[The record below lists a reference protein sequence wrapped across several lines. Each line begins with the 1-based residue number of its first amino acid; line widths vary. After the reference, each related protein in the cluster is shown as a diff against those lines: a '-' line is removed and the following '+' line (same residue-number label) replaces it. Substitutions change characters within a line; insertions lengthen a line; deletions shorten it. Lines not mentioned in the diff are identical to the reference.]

1 MSDCG
6 HIWVKV
12 RRLDDYRNESKT
24 RTVMFYLQI
33 IGEKNDQHLMETSLS
48 LIKIN
53 KINN

>member
-33 IGEKNDQHLMETSLS
+33 IGEQKRSAFNGNLV
-48 LIKIN
+48 KIN